1 MNKIYN
7 IYNPYII
14 TILILGLILAYS
26 SASYGKDTKVQAIDK
41 ALKHT
46 GYSAKPTTIKQA
58 KANHDKNWLNCAGYA
73 FKIKDLD
80 KDAEVWLVTGNHV
93 ISVITL
99 ENGKRICY
107 SNGKKVREDNYYKI
121 RRVE

>member
-1 MNKIYN
+1 MNKA
-7 IYNPYII
+7 YII
-14 TILILGLILAYS
+14 TILVFASIVGQPGHLQGHPS
-26 SASYGKDTKVQAIDK
+26 SDSKVKAIDK
-41 ALKHT
+41 ALKNT

-58 KANHDKNWLNCAGYA
+58 KANHSGNWLNCAQYS

-80 KDAEVWLVTGNHV
+80 KDAEVWLVTGSHV